1 MDLDYK
7 LLDYGASL
15 WMGGASTSGKGR
27 GYSIRKSIHNLMI
40 DEVSENAVWGS
51 DLSKQ
56 HRFVLNKWRAK
67 VCSLMLEEDYEF

>member
-40 DEVSENAVWGS
+40 DEVSENAV
-51 DLSKQ
+51 
-56 HRFVLNKWRAK
+56 
-67 VCSLMLEEDYEF
+67 